1 VILVTGAAGLVGKEL
16 TKLFDELGIS
26 YMGLSHNSFDLAN
39 EVKLVDWM
47 DEAPSQIIHLAAAVP
62 QGFGREDNGDNAD
75 ETRRMDENVARAAK
89 AWGCRVIYASTCLLY
104 DSRDPAVKFENSPV
118 RAREGSPYSS
128 AKLEGEKTFASLGSS
143 LVFRLS
149 APVGPSMVPTLVL
162 PKFVAAAKSD
172 VPLEVWG
179 SGFREQDFVDLSD
192 IANFLVIAAGTKALP
207 NVLNLVSSKFVCMME
222 LAELVVRTIG
232 GGRVEGPIE
241 SVHDPLD
248 AEFARYSN
256 LLALEALGWKPL
268 RPLSSSIAEIGA
280 HYAKN
285 Y

>member
-1 VILVTGAAGLVGKEL
+1 VILVTGATGLVGKEL
-16 TKLFDELGIS
+16 TKLFDELGVS

-39 EVKLVDWM
+39 DLSLVDWM

-62 QGFGREDNGDNAD
+62 QAFGREDDGDNAD
-75 ETRRMDENVARAAK
+75 DTRRMDENVARAAR

-128 AKLEGEKTFASLGSS
+128 AKLEGEKTFASLGHS

-179 SGFREQDFVDLSD
+179 SGFREQDFIDLSD

-207 NVLNLVSSKFVCMME
+207 NVLNLVSSDFVCMME

-232 GGRVEGPIE
+232 GGSVQGPIE

-256 LLALEALGWKPL
+256 ILAFEALGWKPL
-268 RPLSSSIAEIGA
+268 RPLASSIAEIGA